1 MSICK
6 LCQQNEAD
14 KKGSHIIPFFLLR
27 EVENIDGK
35 KERNYEIGF
44 SLGGSDVKSH
54 FGSSILPERL
64 EEAFGEIQEEDIEA
78 NKHPMIFDH
87 LLCTSCEKR
96 FSVLESIYSNYLADN
111 NEEVAID
118 SNISYLFWISVFW
131 RLGVIDNNEVH
142 LPEDL
147 LEKYRNL
154 LITSLSENDI
164 ISHEVDHEFKL
175 YILKVLNID
184 KGTFTYPFY
193 SDGVIGLIVGSNVAL
208 IVLDDRHNEIENL
221 VLKEIVNYLDHTKIN
236 EKDSCKEKRILIN
249 NDEYSQIKAQIVRI
263 QVNNHLEKFA
273 THIEKTLIEFIPD
286 CKCDHKFIEF
296 FKASV
301 IKFYLNNEDIPIG
314 RRYTEEHQIE
324 SIKKGFKLF
333 NLIET

>member
-1 MSICK
+1 MNICK

-44 SLGGSDVKSH
+44 SLGGSDVKSY

-64 EEAFGEIQEEDIEA
+64 EETFGEIQDEDIEA
-78 NKHPMIFDH
+78 NKHPMIVDH

-96 FSVLESIYSNYLADN
+96 FSVLESIYSKYLANN

-142 LPEDL
+142 LPENL

-154 LITSLSENDI
+154 LINSLSEENI
-164 ISHEVDHEFKL
+164 ISDEVDHEFKF
-175 YILKVLNID
+175 YFLKVQDID
-184 KGTFTYPFY
+184 DGTFTYPFY
-193 SDGVIGLIVGSNVAL
+193 SDGVIGLIVGSNAVL
-208 IVLDDRHNEIENL
+208 IVIDDSHNEIENK
-221 VLKEIVNYLDHTKIN
+221 VLMEIVNYLDCNKIN
-236 EKDSCKEKRILIN
+236 ERKGNTEKRILISN
-249 NDEYSQIKAQIVRI
+249 EQYSYIRDQIIIELAPNINDF
-263 QVNNHLEKFA
+263 KF
-273 THIEKTLIEFIPD
+273 
-286 CKCDHKFIEF
+286 FIEEALIKLIPECKYDHDFIDF
-296 FKASV
+296 FKDLV
-301 IKFYLNNEDIPIG
+301 INIYFSNEHIPIG
-314 RRYTEEHQIE
+314 RRYTLEHQNE
-324 SIKKGFKLF
+324 SVLKGFKVLR
-333 NLIET
+333 LI

>member
-64 EEAFGEIQEEDIEA
+64 EETFGEIQDEDIET
-78 NKHPMIFDH
+78 NKHPMIVDH

-96 FSVLESIYSNYLADN
+96 FSVLESIYSKYLADN

-164 ISHEVDHEFKL
+164 ISDEVDHEFKL

-249 NDEYSQIKAQIVRI
+249 NNQYQPIKNAI
-263 QVNNHLEKFA
+263 LEPYVDQFREN
-273 THIEKTLIEFIPD
+273 ILIELEECILKLIPNID
-286 CKCDHKFIEF
+286 
-296 FKASV
+296 
-301 IKFYLNNEDIPIG
+301 NELLDKL
-314 RRYTEEHQIE
+314 
-324 SIKKGFKLF
+324 KKGSYSKTIENDEIPLARKYTPENKTKSIIDTFTEYGLV
-333 NLIET
+333 NLE